1 LPDGLSDEALVRL
14 ILGVPAALGA
24 PPKFVPPDY
33 PAIHQELKRKGV
45 TLQLLWHEYRER
57 HGPATYAYSQFCDLY
72 RRWRQNL
79 RRSMRQIH
87 PAGEKLFVDY
97 AGQTVPITDPLT
109 GEIVTAQIFVAVLG
123 CSNYTFAEATLSQRL
138 ADWLGSHVRAFEF
151 MGGTPAVVVPDYVP
165 GNIIGVL
172 FPSALCVL
180 ASGKWRGF

>member
-1 LPDGLSDEALVRL
+1 
-14 ILGVPAALGA
+14 
-24 PPKFVPPDY
+24 
-33 PAIHQELKRKGV
+33 
-45 TLQLLWHEYRER
+45 
-57 HGPATYAYSQFCDLY
+57 
-72 RRWRQNL
+72 
-79 RRSMRQIH
+79 M
-87 PAGEKLFVDY
+87 
-97 AGQTVPITDPLT
+97 PITDPLT